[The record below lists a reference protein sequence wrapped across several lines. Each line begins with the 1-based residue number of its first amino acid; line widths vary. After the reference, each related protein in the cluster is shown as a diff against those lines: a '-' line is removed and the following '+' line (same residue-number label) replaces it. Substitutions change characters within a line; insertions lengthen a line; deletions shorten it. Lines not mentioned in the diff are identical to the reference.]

1 MSKARIILF
10 LLLLTSGLPV
20 HSQDDTHNYV
30 RSVTYL
36 KADRTD
42 SIIQVQ
48 YYDDLGRPDQLV
60 SGGMNTHGT
69 YLHTQTEYDGVGREK
84 KTWLPVIG
92 ATNPA
97 YVSNIANINH
107 SQYHDSRA
115 FSETSYDALDRT
127 TFVSTPG
134 EAWTDKGKHTNY
146 RCNTGNE
153 VKRYSAANP
162 TSFTYY
168 QPNTLTCV
176 ETLDEDGIRVQT
188 FTDQQGRTVLERRGS
203 TGDTSDTYYVY
214 NDLSQ
219 LVYVLTPEYQQNAST
234 SLYAYCYK
242 YNQRGLVSSRKLPG
256 CQADTLIYDTADR
269 LIRMQDGLLRAS
281 SQYRVYTYDGLNRQ
295 VSQSIEGG
303 NTELINYYDN
313 YNFLNQYTSLAHD
326 GTNGSVF
333 GLDGSTGSYAKGN
346 LTGVWQKASDGT
358 ALLTTY
364 VYDDH
369 NRIVKQA
376 ESGLDGTA
384 VVTKYTYNF
393 VGDVTSETSARYHY
407 VQSTGRWVS
416 DYELDSQTAY
426 NHGTRLASTTT
437 VNLTDNTGG
446 ADAGEI
452 VSTPGYDDY
461 GRVTSLNRSGTSG
474 DVSYTYDLV
483 HGWLTGI
490 SYPSGGFTQTLYR
503 ETGGNRPRWNGSIS
517 AMTWQTE
524 IGVQRRYDYR
534 YDNRNRLTEA
544 AYSHY
549 GSQGSSSPTLSL
561 IPSSTSTPN
570 YSTWYRYDRNS
581 NLTWVKRYGKKND
594 GTFNVIDRLRIDHT
608 GNQLTSVKD
617 SITGSL
623 TYTYSSEFVDGSNTG
638 SEYSYNGNG
647 GLTKDLNRGI
657 SGIVYDKLG
666 HPTQVTFTS
675 GNTISYVYAADGRK
689 LRAVHRQGTY
699 QPVTTDYAGPYEFTG
714 GTISRVSFPGGYYS
728 YSPNG
733 WTAHYYIQ
741 DYQGSNRKVVKA
753 ASTEVE
759 QVTHYYPYG
768 GVIGDISTPE
778 GTQKYKF
785 EGKELDRSFGLDNY
799 DIHARNYYAM
809 LPMLDRVD
817 PLSEKYYG
825 ISPYVYCAGDP
836 VNRGDYDGK
845 DAQVLFE
852 GNNIT
857 ISAEIVLT
865 GKNATKELAEIF
877 QKGLEE
883 IWGELSS
890 FTDEDGNLYN
900 ICFDLNVTANPD
912 IDIDNGSIPQP
923 DGYHNYMQVVNESY
937 INGSNENAQS
947 GVNLKTGYT
956 GHIRSYGRNMS
967 LLFDNPMPHEFG
979 HMIGLIDR
987 YYRKGNNSFALPG
1000 WNGQIMAEPAGV
1012 GIADNQSI
1020 SGVLNPLI
1028 QVNKALTSWSQPSWT
1043 QSFFLHLGN
1052 RYYKERK

>member
-1 MSKARIILF
+1 MSKTRIIS
-10 LLLLTSGLPV
+10 LLLSLAFSLPV
-20 HSQDDTHNYV
+20 FSQSTNRNYV

-36 KADRTD
+36 KSDRSD

-69 YLHTQTEYDGVGREK
+69 YLHTQTEYDGVGRER
-84 KTWLPVIG
+84 KTWLPAVG

-97 YVSNIANINH
+97 YVSNIANINP

-134 EAWTDKGKHTNY
+134 VAWTGRGKHTNY
-146 RCNTGNE
+146 RYNTDNE
-153 VKRYSAANP
+153 VKHYSATNP
-162 TSFTYY
+162 ASFSYY
-168 QPNTLTCV
+168 HPNTLTCV

-188 FTDQQGRTVLERRGS
+188 FTDQLDRIVLERRGS
-203 TGDTSDTYYVY
+203 SGDTSDTYYVY

-234 SLYAYCYK
+234 SLHAYCYE
-242 YNQRGLVSSRKLPG
+242 YNQRGLVSNRKLPG
-256 CQADTLIYDTADR
+256 CQVVTMDYDGADR

-281 SQYRVYTYDGLNRQ
+281 SQYRVFTYDNLGRL

-303 NTELINYYDN
+303 DTELINYYDK
-313 YNFLNQYTSLAHD
+313 YDFLTQYSSLAHE
-326 GTNGSVF
+326 GITGSVF
-333 GLDGSTGSYAKGN
+333 GLQGCDSDESYAIGSP
-346 LTGVWQKASDGT
+346 TGIWQKASDGT

-364 VYDDH
+364 VYGDH
-369 NRIVKQA
+369 GRVVKQA

-384 VVTKYTYNF
+384 VVTKYTYNH
-393 VGDVTSETSARYHY
+393 VGDVTSETSTRYHY

-416 DYELDSQTAY
+416 DYELGSQTAY
-426 NHGTRLASTTT
+426 NHGTRLASSTT
-437 VNLTDNTGG
+437 VSLTESSSG
-446 ADAGEI
+446 ASAGEI

-490 SYPSGGFTQTLYR
+490 SYPSGGFSQTLFR
-503 ETGGNRPRWNGSIS
+503 ETGGNRPRWNGNIS

-524 IGVQRRYDYR
+524 SGVQRRYDYR

-549 GSQGSSSPTLSL
+549 GSQGSSSSTLSL
-561 IPSSTSTPN
+561 IPASTSTPN

-581 NLTWVKRYGKKND
+581 NLKWVKRYGKKND
-594 GTFNVIDRLRIDHT
+594 GTYNVIDKLRIDHT

-623 TYTYSSEFVDGSNTG
+623 TYTYSSEFVDGSNSG
-638 SEYSYNGNG
+638 SEYAYNGNG

-689 LRAVHRQGTY
+689 LRTTHRQGTH
-699 QPVTTDYAGPYEFTG
+699 QPVTTDYAGPYEFEG

-728 YSPNG
+728 YSPG
-733 WTAHYYIQ
+733 SWTAHYYIQ

-753 ASTEVE
+753 ASTTVE

-768 GVIGDISTPE
+768 GVIGDISAE
-778 GTQKYKF
+778 EECRQKYKF

-799 DIHARNYYAM
+799 DIHARNYFAM
-809 LPMLDRVD
+809 LPMWDRVD
-817 PLSEKYYG
+817 PLAEKYYG

-836 VNRGDYDGK
+836 VNKGDYDGQK
-845 DAQVLFE
+845 VEFAKGVSNEFKE
-852 GNNIT
+852 KF
-857 ISAEIVLT
+857 AELV
-865 GKNATKELAEIF
+865 KYMNECK
-877 QKGLEE
+877 
-883 IWGELSS
+883 
-890 FTDEDGNLYN
+890 
-900 ICFDLNVTANPD
+900 TAND
-912 IDIDNGSIPQP
+912 L
-923 DGYHNYMQVVNESY
+923 YKLNESDLTY
-937 INGSNENAQS
+937 FIKESDSPVANKFIKEGDKMTIIINLDKGIITTDDI
-947 GVNLKTGYT
+947 V
-956 GHIRSYGRNMS
+956 MS
-967 LLFDNPMPHEFG
+967 PATTAAHEFG
-979 HMIGLIDR
+979 HAA
-987 YYRKGNNSFALPG
+987 Y
-1000 WNGQIMAEPAGV
+1000 
-1012 GIADNQSI
+1012 ADK
-1020 SGVLNPLI
+1020 VLHREAPY
-1028 QVNKALTSWSQPSWT
+1028 
-1043 QSFFLHLGN
+1043 LGN
-1052 RYYKERK
+1052 SNGENPENYDAQYGSKEERRNIENTEQTAAKKHGEISKLQITRKNHEIQIVQKFKQGMTFREMSNYCKTINLKSVSK

>member
-1 MSKARIILF
+1 MRRLF
-10 LLLLTSGLPV
+10 TLIMPLLLCLGVHAQSTS
-20 HSQDDTHNYV
+20 HNYV

-36 KADRTD
+36 KADRSD

-69 YLHTQTEYDGVGREK
+69 YLHTQTEYDGVGRER
-84 KTWLPVIG
+84 KTWLPAVG

-97 YVSNIANINH
+97 YVSNIANINP

-134 EAWTDKGKHTNY
+134 VAWTGRGKHTNY
-146 RCNTGNE
+146 RYNTDNE
-153 VKRYSAANP
+153 VKRYSATNP
-162 TSFTYY
+162 ASFSYY
-168 QPNTLTCV
+168 HPGLLTCV

-188 FTDQQGRTVLERRGS
+188 FTDQLDRTVLERRGS

-234 SLYAYCYK
+234 SLHAYCYE

-256 CQADTLIYDTADR
+256 CQVVTMDYDGADR

-281 SQYRVYTYDGLNRQ
+281 SQYRVYTYDNLGRL

-303 NTELINYYDN
+303 DTELINYYDK
-313 YNFLNQYTSLAHD
+313 YDFLTQYSSLAHE
-326 GTNGSVF
+326 GITGSVF
-333 GLDGSTGSYAKGN
+333 GLQGCDSDESYAIGSP
-346 LTGVWQKASDGT
+346 TGIWQKASDGT

-364 VYDDH
+364 VYGDH
-369 NRIVKQA
+369 GRVVKQA
-376 ESGLDGTA
+376 ESGLDGTV
-384 VVTKYTYNF
+384 VVTKYTYNH
-393 VGDVTSETSARYHY
+393 VGDVTSETSTRYHY

-416 DYELDSQTAY
+416 DYELGSQTAY
-426 NHGTRLASTTT
+426 NRGTRLASTTT
-437 VNLTDNTGG
+437 VSLTESSSG
-446 ADAGEI
+446 ASAGEI

-461 GRVTSLNRSGTSG
+461 GRVSGLDRSGTSG

-524 IGVQRRYDYR
+524 SGIQRRYDYR

-549 GSQGSSSPTLSL
+549 GSQGSSSSTLSL
-561 IPSSTSTPN
+561 IPASTSTPN
-570 YSTWYRYDRNS
+570 YSTWYGYDWNS
-581 NLTWVKRYGKKND
+581 NLKWVKRYGKKND
-594 GTFNVIDRLRIDHT
+594 GTYNVIDKLKIDHS
-608 GNQLTSVKD
+608 GNQLLTVKD

-689 LRAVHRQGTY
+689 LRAVHRQGTH

-728 YSPNG
+728 YSPNS

-741 DYQGSNRKVVKA
+741 DYQGSNRKVVKVT
-753 ASTEVE
+753 STTVE

-768 GVIGDISTPE
+768 GVIGDISAE
-778 GTQKYKF
+778 EECRQKYKF

-799 DIHARNYYAM
+799 DIHARNYFAM
-809 LPMLDRVD
+809 LPMWDRVD
-817 PLSEKYYG
+817 PLAEKYYG
-825 ISPYVYCAGDP
+825 ISPYAYCGGDP
-836 VNRGDYDGK
+836 VNKGDYMGDSVCVLLKSEGACGVGHLAMLIQDEKKDNNWYLFSKNGYASSPSSESDLHKGVYSSPEEFMKQEADKGYTDAFVMDTGKGK
-845 DAQVLFE
+845 DAIAME
-852 GNNIT
+852 T
-857 ISAEIVLT
+857 METEIN
-865 GKNATKELAEIF
+865 KP
-877 QKGLEE
+877 
-883 IWGELSS
+883 
-890 FTDEDGNLYN
+890 Y
-900 ICFDLNVTANPD
+900 
-912 IDIDNGSIPQP
+912 
-923 DGYHNYMQVVNESY
+923 
-937 INGSNENAQS
+937 
-947 GVNLKTGYT
+947 
-956 GHIRSYGRNMS
+956 S
-967 LLFDNPMPHEFG
+967 LLFSNCAQAVQKTLQT
-979 HMIGLIDR
+979 IGLSPG
-987 YYRKGNNSFALPG
+987 YFMSAPNNNNIFPSQEEFIIRNVLPIKIFE
-1000 WNGQIMAEPAGV
+1000 NIKQQ
-1012 GIADNQSI
+1012 N
-1020 SGVLNPLI
+1020 SGREL
-1028 QVNKALTSWSQPSWT
+1028 
-1043 QSFFLHLGN
+1043 
-1052 RYYKERK
+1052 